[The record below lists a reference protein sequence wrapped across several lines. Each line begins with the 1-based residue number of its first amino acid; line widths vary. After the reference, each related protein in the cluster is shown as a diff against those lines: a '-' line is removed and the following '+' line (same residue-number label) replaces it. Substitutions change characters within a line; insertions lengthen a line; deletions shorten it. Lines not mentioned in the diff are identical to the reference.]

1 MKSYIL
7 LNWRPRVQKQGVER
21 EKNFHSWL
29 PFFLSGEWG
38 SVHRLQGIS
47 YLRALLWTAWM
58 QHYSWWLPT
67 VATIPT
73 DSEALGI
80 IGKASTK
87 EDTLLSSPGSNTSL
101 QLCAFLK
108 PEVTVCL
115 MMPLLQADGMGPSEK
130 LHHQELLCAKTFHLA
145 LAVIFWV
152 YCMELISHLYFSAVC
167 ELFFLWKKGFKQRL
181 SKNIRSLPPLKHF

>member
-7 LNWRPRVQKQGVER
+7 LNWRPRVQRQGVER

-29 PFFLSGEWG
+29 HFFLSGEWG

-47 YLRALLWTAWM
+47 YLHALLWTSWM
-58 QHYSWWLPT
+58 QHHSRWLPI

-80 IGKASTK
+80 SKASTK
-87 EDTLLSSPGSNTSL
+87 ENTLLSSPRSDTSL
-101 QLCAFLK
+101 QLCTFFK
-108 PEVTVCL
+108 SEVTVCL
-115 MMPLLQADGMGPSEK
+115 TIPLLQTGGMGPSEK

-145 LAVIFWV
+145 LAVISWV

-167 ELFFLWKKGFKQRL
+167 EHFFFMKKRIQAKTY
-181 SKNIRSLPPLKHF
+181 